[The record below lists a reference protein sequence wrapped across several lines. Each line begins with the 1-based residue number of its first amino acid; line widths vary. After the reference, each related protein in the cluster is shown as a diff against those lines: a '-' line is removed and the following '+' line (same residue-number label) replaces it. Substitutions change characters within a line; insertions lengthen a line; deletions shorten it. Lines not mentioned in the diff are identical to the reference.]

1 MVTVKIVIFS
11 GKMWKEMGVSCQRE
25 KNLADSA
32 SQPGK
37 EGGAKKKFGGR
48 VVITTDGK
56 RHLGAQ
62 LETKSFRDEY

>member
-1 MVTVKIVIFS
+1 
-11 GKMWKEMGVSCQRE
+11 MGVSCQRE

-56 RHLGAQ
+56 RHLGAE